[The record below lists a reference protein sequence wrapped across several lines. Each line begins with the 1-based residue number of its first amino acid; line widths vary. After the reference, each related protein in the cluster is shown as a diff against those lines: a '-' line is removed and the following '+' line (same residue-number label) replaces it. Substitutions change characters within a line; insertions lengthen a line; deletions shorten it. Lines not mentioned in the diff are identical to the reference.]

1 MEAQVSNK
9 TTSTKKLKLDFKD
22 SKYATGRRKTS
33 VAKVWVKKGSGNIH
47 VNGKKM
53 HEYFKRPV
61 HQIIVMRQLE
71 LSNIA
76 TSYDVRATVKGGG
89 LSGQA
94 GAIIH
99 GLSRALVLH
108 DGNLKQTLKKE
119 KLTTRDSRVVERKKY
134 GHRKARRSFQ
144 FSKR

>member
-1 MEAQVSNK
+1 METQTATKNS
-9 TTSTKKLKLDFKD
+9 TSKKIKLDFKD
-22 SKYATGRRKTS
+22 SKYATGRRKRS
-33 VAKVWVKKGSGNIH
+33 IAKVWVKKGSGVIH

-53 HEYFKRPV
+53 NEYFKRPV
-61 HQIIVMRQLE
+61 HQIIVMRPLE

-76 TSYDVRATVKGGG
+76 TSYDVRASVKGGG

-99 GLSRALVLH
+99 GLCRALVLH

>member
-1 MEAQVSNK
+1 MEIQ
-9 TTSTKKLKLDFKD
+9 TSIKPTKPKKIKLDFKD
-22 SKYATGRRKTS
+22 SKYATGRRKRS
-33 VAKVWVKKGSGNIH
+33 IAKVWVKKGSGDIY

-53 HEYFKRPV
+53 NDYFKRPV
-61 HQIIVMRQLE
+61 HQIIVMRPLE
-71 LSNIA
+71 ITKIA
-76 TSYDVRATVKGGG
+76 TSYDVRASVKGGG

-108 DGNLKQTLKKE
+108 DENLKTTLKKE

-134 GHRKARRSFQ
+134 GRKKARRSFQ